1 MSFCNWKPMFSKLDD
16 TLTCF
21 ATQYWLM
28 TTYFWAND
36 SSCSAALFR
45 LCTFYCYKPSL
56 FSGQVRFEIGVKW
69 HQSGLRSYNMYRF
82 IYIYTPTPILYTSIL
97 QYVMY
102 SMYSAEYNGAISI
115 RLKTACSSI
124 LFECVHVVD
133 V

>member
-82 IYIYTPTPILYTSIL
+82 IYVYIHLHQYYILVY
-97 QYVMY
+97 Y
-102 SMYSAEYNGAISI
+102 SMPC
-115 RLKTACSSI
+115 TACTLLSTTERSVYDSRQ
-124 LFECVHVVD
+124 LVPVYYLNACTL
-133 V
+133 